1 MTADFIHLFWSEEDR
16 CYVAGIPERFPCAAF
31 ADTAE
36 EALELL
42 GVVMEA
48 WLDAAE
54 QWMMP
59 MPEEAERR
67 VQLLLRD

>member
-1 MTADFIHLFWSEEDR
+1 VTADFVHLFWSEEDQ
-16 CYVAGIPERFPCAAF
+16 CYVADIPELFPCAAY

-36 EALELL
+36 EALDLV
-42 GVVMEA
+42 GVLMEA

-54 QWMMP
+54 QWKMP

-67 VQLLLRD
+67 AQVLLRE